1 MERTR
6 KIMKYVKRK
15 LLHNRNISLKGYVRD
30 DALFEVEAELI
41 DTKNYNFQNHERGTI
56 KKNEPIHHMRIKL
69 VLDENMNILDA
80 EAKTENSPYS
90 ICKKANSNFEK
101 IIGLQI
107 KSGWKRKV
115 TKLIGGTNGCTHIT
129 ELLSSVATA
138 AFQTIYPYKSKQK
151 KANENDINISEVK
164 PLLLGTCHAFNTKS
178 EIVKRL
184 WPKWYENEN

>member
-6 KIMKYVKRK
+6 KVMENVKRK
-15 LLHNRNISLKGYVRD
+15 LLHNRNISLKGYIRED
-30 DALFEVEAELI
+30 DLFEIEAELL
-41 DTKNYNFQNHERGTI
+41 DTKNYNFQNHDRGII
-56 KKNEPIHHMRIKL
+56 KKNEPIHQMKIKL
-69 VLDENMNILDA
+69 VIDENLFVIDA

-90 ICKKANSNFEK
+90 ICKNANSNFKK

-107 KSGWKRKV
+107 KSGWKREI
-115 TKLIGGTNGCTHIT
+115 TKLIGGVNGCTHIT

-151 KANENDINISEVK
+151 KENKTPLSQNK

-178 EIVKRL
+178 EVVKRL
-184 WPKWYENEN
+184 WPNWYEN

>member
-6 KIMKYVKRK
+6 RMTDNVKRK
-15 LLHNRNISLKGYVRD
+15 LLHNRNVSLKGYIRD
-30 DALFEVEAELI
+30 DEIFEIEAELI
-41 DTKNYNFQNHERGTI
+41 DTKNYDFQNHDRGTI
-56 KKNEPIHHMRIKL
+56 KKDEPIHQMKIKL
-69 VLDENMNILDA
+69 VLNDNLFVVDA

-90 ICKKANSNFEK
+90 ICKNANSNFKK

-107 KSGWKRKV
+107 KSGWKREI

-129 ELLSSVATA
+129 ELLSSIATA

-151 KANENDINISEVK
+151 KENETRLSQNQKK
-164 PLLLGTCHAFNTKS
+164 PLLLGTCHAFNPKS

-184 WPKWYENEN
+184 WPKWHEY

>member
-6 KIMKYVKRK
+6 KIMDNIKRK

-30 DALFEVEAELI
+30 DELFEIEAELI
-41 DTKNYNFQNHERGTI
+41 DSKNYDFQNHDRGII
-56 KKNEPIHHMRIKL
+56 KKDEPIHQMKIKL
-69 VLDENMNILDA
+69 VLDENLFVVDA

-90 ICKKANSNFEK
+90 ICKNANSNFRK

-107 KSGWKRKV
+107 KSGWKRE
-115 TKLIGGTNGCTHIT
+115 TAKLISGINGCTHIT

-151 KANENDINISEVK
+151 NENKYNINQNQER
-164 PLLLGTCHAFNTKS
+164 PLLLGTCHAFNPKS
-178 EIVKRL
+178 EVVKRL
-184 WPKWYENEN
+184 WPKWHKH